1 MIAAAEK
8 IGLSKSWV
16 KLLKNLPGYDPFTTA
31 GDCTF
36 DLEAARQAID
46 FFPDYLKHIKGPKA
60 GQPFKLARWEKA
72 IIANLFGWKRPD
84 GTRRYREAFIFVAR
98 KNGKTSMAAGIIIY
112 VLTSD
117 GEPGAEIYSSAN
129 DRDQARLVFKT
140 VKGMILASEQ
150 VQKYCKI
157 YQNSITAYDPD
168 NGIESGSF
176 YTAISSEANTKHGY
190 NTHLVVNDELHGR
203 KDRELID
210 VLETSTAAR
219 AQPLI
224 VHITTSDF
232 DRPSICNEKYDY
244 ARNVRDGIF
253 EDESFLPAIF
263 EASPDDNWKK
273 PAAWRKAN
281 PNLGV
286 SIPRSYI
293 EAKCAK
299 AIREVGF
306 QNTFR
311 RLHLNIKTEQETRWI
326 ALEDWDKCAGEVIE
340 KDLIG
345 KECFTGFD
353 LSSNTD
359 ITAHVLLFPC
369 KNGAYKV
376 LPRFWIPA
384 DNAVKRE
391 ERDRVPYIA
400 WAKQG
405 YIKLT
410 PGNVV
415 DFDIVKKDFEADCEK
430 FDIRE
435 TAFDRWN
442 FEALRQA
449 FIHDGIEEEQF
460 VSFGQGF
467 ASMSAP
473 SSMLEKLIL
482 GRRLAHA
489 GNPILRWMASNV
501 SAEIDAAGNIKP
513 SKKKS
518 RERID
523 GIVALIEAIGRAIV
537 AREPETSVYDT
548 RGLTRV

>member
-1 MIAAAEK
+1 MIATAK
-8 IGLSKSWV
+8 IGLPKTWV
-16 KLLKNLPGYDPFTTA
+16 ALLTSLPGYNPFTTA

-36 DLEAARQAID
+36 DLEAARKAIG
-46 FFPDYLKHIKGPKA
+46 FFPNYLKHIKGPKA
-60 GQPFKLARWEKA
+60 GQSFKLARWEKA
-72 IIANLFGWKRPD
+72 IIANIFGWKRPD
-84 GTRRYREAFIFVAR
+84 GTRRYREVLIFVAR
-98 KNGKTSMAAGIIIY
+98 KNGKTSLAAGIIIY
-112 VLTSD
+112 VLTCD

-129 DRDQARLVFKT
+129 DREQARLVFKT
-140 VKGMILASEQ
+140 VKGMILASDE
-150 VQKYCKI
+150 VRKYCRI

-176 YTAISSEANTKHGY
+176 YQAISSEASTKHGY
-190 NTHLVVNDELHGR
+190 NSHLVINDELHGR

-224 VHITTSDF
+224 VHITTSDY

-244 ARNVRDGIF
+244 ACNVRDGVF
-253 EDESFLPAIF
+253 KDASFLPVIF
-263 EASPDDNWKK
+263 EAKPEDNWKK

-286 SIPRSYI
+286 SIPRDYI
-293 EAKCAK
+293 QGKCEK
-299 AIREVGF
+299 AIKEVSF
-306 QNTFR
+306 QNTFK

-326 ALEDWDKCAGEVIE
+326 ELENWDKCAGEVIE

-359 ITAHVLLFPC
+359 VTAHVLLFPC
-369 KNGAYKV
+369 KNGVYKV

-384 DNAVKRE
+384 DNAEKRE

-415 DFDIVKKDFEADCEK
+415 DYDIVKKDFQADCEK
-430 FDIRE
+430 FNIRE

-449 FIHDGIEEEQF
+449 FIYEGIEEEQF

-473 SSMLEKLIL
+473 TKRLETLIL
-482 GRRLAHA
+482 ACKLAHS
-489 GNPILRWMASNV
+489 GNPVLRWMASNV
-501 SAEIDAAGNIKP
+501 AAETDAAGNIKP

-537 AREPETSVYDT
+537 AREPEVSVYDG
-548 RGLTRV
+548 RGLVEV